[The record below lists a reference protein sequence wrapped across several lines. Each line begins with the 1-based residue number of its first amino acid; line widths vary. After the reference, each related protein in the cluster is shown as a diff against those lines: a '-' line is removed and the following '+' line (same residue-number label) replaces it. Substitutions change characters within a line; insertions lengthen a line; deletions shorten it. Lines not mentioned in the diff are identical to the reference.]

1 MSRLAAQPDL
11 FAAPEPEPAPTPAP
25 DPLAALAE
33 MRDRLAA
40 APAPPWPNLSAAMA
54 EEYRALALA
63 REAGPE
69 GAALAAAI
77 LQQTERLLAMTD

>member
-1 MSRLAAQPDL
+1 MPGVATQPDL
-11 FAAPEPEPAPTPAP
+11 FAAPEPPPEPAP
-25 DPLAALAE
+25 DPLASLNE
-33 MRDRLAA
+33 MLTRLAA

-69 GAALAAAI
+69 GAALAQAI